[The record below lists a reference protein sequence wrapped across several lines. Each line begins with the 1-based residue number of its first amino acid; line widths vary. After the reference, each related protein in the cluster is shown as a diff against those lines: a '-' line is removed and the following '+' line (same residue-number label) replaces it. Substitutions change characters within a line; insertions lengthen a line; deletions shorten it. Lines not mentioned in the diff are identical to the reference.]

1 MEEVMLRN
9 IIENIAKYTPS
20 FIVGDTMDRINFE
33 ISLYIFLARFLNKRE
48 LEECIKNYIW
58 VKNEFDS
65 IFADKMNDT
74 NRAGQT
80 YKFVNE
86 QIERFNVLLSKK

>member
-1 MEEVMLRN
+1 MLRN